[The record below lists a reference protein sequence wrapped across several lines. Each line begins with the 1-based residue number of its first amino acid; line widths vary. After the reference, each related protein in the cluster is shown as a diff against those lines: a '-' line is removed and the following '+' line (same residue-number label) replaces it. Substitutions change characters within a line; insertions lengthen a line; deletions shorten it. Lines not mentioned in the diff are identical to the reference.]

1 MSSDAESEPSVEAP
15 KSKPKRVMSEAQKAA
30 FQRAQEKRMANIETI
45 RAKKQEVKKAEKV
58 TKLTKKVAELKGST
72 PPDVEHK
79 EDDSEADTEIIVM
92 PRKAKKK
99 KRIVVVQQSDT
110 ESEEEEIVIQKPK
123 AAKAKPK
130 ATKEELALRARSRE
144 GEPVLKHS
152 PTMPNMYFV

>member
-1 MSSDAESEPSVEAP
+1 
-15 KSKPKRVMSEAQKAA
+15 MSEAQKAA

-45 RAKKQEVKKAEKV
+45 RAKKEEVKKAEKV
-58 TKLTKKVAELKGST
+58 SKLTKKVAELKGPT
-72 PPDVEHK
+72 RLCRMPEATPDVEHE